1 MNTEINQSGLLPAL
15 TYRIRVVGTLD
26 QTWLEWFDC
35 IMVTYENGITTI
47 TGEIIDQS
55 AFHGLLDKIL
65 ALNLVLISA
74 KRSDTLEF

>member
-1 MNTEINQSGLLPAL
+1 MNTEINQSGLLPPL
-15 TYRIRVVGTLD
+15 TYRIRVVGLLD
-26 QTWLEWFDC
+26 PAWLECSDC

-55 AFHGLLDKIL
+55 ALHGLLDKIL